1 MRLSQKRI
9 SSPQIRRDLL
19 LLTYNNQKI
28 LTQHPIKNMKRF
40 LFLAGALTVILG
52 ACSQSGDK
60 SDLGTEVTFVTRGE
74 GDKLISGQ
82 IITMSMWYGMDG
94 ETIRESKGNT
104 LPYQYF
110 EDTLNING
118 EFASVLELLS
128 VGDSVRFTV
137 PARDLYE
144 KTFQQ
149 PLPDTIAEDKGIE
162 WALRVEEQYTIEEYE
177 VIARQKASEAAN
189 KLLAEE
195 TAAFEAYFA
204 AENITPIKTES
215 GLQYVITQKGSGAIP
230 QLGQRITAKYKGMFF
245 NNMENVFDQ
254 GDYTFPLGQRNVIA
268 GWDEGFSYFPV
279 GSKGVL
285 YIPSELAYGVSGR
298 GPIGPNEPLV
308 FEVELL
314 EIVE

>member
-1 MRLSQKRI
+1 
-9 SSPQIRRDLL
+9 
-19 LLTYNNQKI
+19 
-28 LTQHPIKNMKRF
+28 MKRF
-40 LFLAGALTVILG
+40 LFLAVALTIILG

-82 IITMSMWYGMDG
+82 IITMTMWYGIDG
-94 ETIRESKGNT
+94 ETIRESNGNT
-104 LPYQYF
+104 LPYQYY

-137 PARDLYE
+137 PAKDLFE
-144 KTFQQ
+144 KTFRQ
-149 PLPDTIAEDKGIE
+149 PLPDTIAADKGIE
-162 WALRVEEQYTIEEYE
+162 WALSVEEQFTLEEYE
-177 VIARQKASEAAN
+177 VVARQKASEAAN

-204 AENITPIKTES
+204 SENINTVKTES
-215 GLQYVITQKGSGAIP
+215 GLQYVITERGNGPIP
-230 QLGQRITAKYKGMFF
+230 EVGQRITAKYKGMYF

-254 GDYTFPLGQRNVIA
+254 GEYTFPLGQRNVIP
-268 GWDEGFSYFPV
+268 GWDEGFTYFPV

-285 YIPSELAYGVSGR
+285 YIPSELAYGPSGR
-298 GPIGPNEPLV
+298 RPIGPNEPLV